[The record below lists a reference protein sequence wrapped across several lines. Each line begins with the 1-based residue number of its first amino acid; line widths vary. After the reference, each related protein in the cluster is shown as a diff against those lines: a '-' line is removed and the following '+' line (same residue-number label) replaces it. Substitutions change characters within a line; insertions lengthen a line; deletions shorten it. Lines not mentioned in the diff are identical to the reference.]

1 MDTQTQKLMFS
12 SKSSEWETPQDFFD
26 KLNKEFKFT
35 LDPCCTHE
43 NKKCEKYY
51 TMEEDGLSKSWKDE
65 IVFVNPPYAD
75 IGRWVKKAYEESAN
89 NNAAVV
95 MLIPA
100 RTDTKYWHDY
110 IMEMATAVYFIKGR
124 LKFYN
129 KVIADYTGKNDLS
142 PAPFPSVV
150 VVFDMGKF
158 RWVSGPSMKSM
169 ER

>member
-1 MDTQTQKLMFS
+1 
-12 SKSSEWETPQDFFD
+12 
-26 KLNKEFKFT
+26 
-35 LDPCCTHE
+35 
-43 NKKCEKYY
+43 
-51 TMEEDGLSKSWKDE
+51 
-65 IVFVNPPYAD
+65 
-75 IGRWVKKAYEESAN
+75 
-89 NNAAVV
+89 

-110 IMEMATAVYFIKGR
+110 IMEGATAVYFIKGR

-158 RWVSGPSMKSM
+158 RWVNSTSMKTI